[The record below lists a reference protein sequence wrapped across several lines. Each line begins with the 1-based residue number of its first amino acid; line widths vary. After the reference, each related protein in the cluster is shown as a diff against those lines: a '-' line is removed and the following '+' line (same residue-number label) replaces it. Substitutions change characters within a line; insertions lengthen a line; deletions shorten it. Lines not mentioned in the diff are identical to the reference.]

1 MPGAGDGDWLLVV
14 EALLKDTVDL
24 GHAGY
29 LAYHAACRRAHA
41 GREPLPEL
49 TEVLQR
55 QWAARLP
62 DHDVIGL
69 LRELVLTVHAGASGP
84 FRWARPARNALA
96 GLLHRDITA
105 PVRQSWHASAS
116 VDLDEVRVLDE
127 ARVLDERVF
136 LGPVLEMGPLLAR
149 AVLDLAAA

>member
-84 FRWARPARNALA
+84 FRWPPRHRRPLWTRRPAAQRRRCEQPPRR
-96 GLLHRDITA
+96 G
-105 PVRQSWHASAS
+105 
-116 VDLDEVRVLDE
+116 
-127 ARVLDERVF
+127 F
-136 LGPVLEMGPLLAR
+136 
-149 AVLDLAAA
+149 